1 METHEVLL
9 RPVIS
14 EKSTFVYST
23 PIGPKDHPDIH
34 LKYTFEV
41 SPRANK
47 IEIRRAV
54 EEKYRV
60 RVKSVRIINMPA
72 KEKGAGFVAINKRRR
87 GLTSP
92 WKKAIV
98 TLHSGQNKI
107 EDFFG
112 AV

>member
-1 METHEVLL
+1 MQAYEVLL
-9 RPVIS
+9 RPVVS
-14 EKSTFVYST
+14 EKSTELASEN
-23 PIGPKDHPDIH
+23 
-34 LKYTFEV
+34 KYTFEV

-54 EEKYRV
+54 EDRYKV
-60 RVKSVRIINMPA
+60 RVANVRTISMPA
-72 KEKGAGFVAINKRRR
+72 KEKGAGFVGINKRRR
-87 GLTSP
+87 GYASP

-98 TLHSGQNKI
+98 TLQPGERI